1 MIILLI
7 IGLIFIVG
15 GLVTILD
22 NNKKIDNV
30 KQRINNSSIRRLT
43 EFSKYSS
50 ELKTIT
56 DIVFRFYQSDSSN
69 FMKYQKEFLEF
80 SQILLN
86 KYNSDSLVETY
97 KFQIEETL
105 RIYTEIIPELKLK
118 LTQESREKKLNK
130 LLE

>member
-80 SQILLN
+80 SQ
-86 KYNSDSLVETY
+86 
-97 KFQIEETL
+97 
-105 RIYTEIIPELKLK
+105 KL
-118 LTQESREKKLNK
+118 
-130 LLE
+130 

>member
-86 KYNSDSLVETY
+86 KYNSDSLVETC